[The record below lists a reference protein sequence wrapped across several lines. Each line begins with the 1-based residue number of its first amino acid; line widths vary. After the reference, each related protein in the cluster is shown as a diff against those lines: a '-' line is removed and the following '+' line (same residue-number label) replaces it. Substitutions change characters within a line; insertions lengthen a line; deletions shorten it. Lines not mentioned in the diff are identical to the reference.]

1 MVRRAKLK
9 NTPEQITNT
18 EGVITLRNKPLG
30 NYMEAVGIPEIT
42 DELLSSVQRDGTLS
56 EQGINSI
63 RGGPGEPTPG
73 PGTWAGGSITS
84 SSTRRLRTRCSPPTS
99 SSSAVAWPVA
109 GRRMNPGTG
118 GAT

>member
-1 MVRRAKLK
+1 MVLSLEYFAF
-9 NTPEQITNT
+9 EQITNT

-63 RGGPGEPTPG
+63 RGGPGAKGDPALWGMLYER
-73 PGTWAGGSITS
+73 A
-84 SSTRRLRTRCSPPTS
+84 
-99 SSSAVAWPVA
+99 
-109 GRRMNPGTG
+109 TG
-118 GAT
+118 HFFRKYFVNFSKKSEFFS